1 MITIEK
7 IRNFIQNEKYEFYSH
22 AITEGKKD
30 RVEPED
36 IIYVLLTGKIIE
48 EYPDRQRVLVYGEML
63 NGIPLH
69 VICNYSDLDIL
80 YIVTI
85 YIPSDDEWTYNY
97 QKRKKG
103 GKR

>member
-7 IRNFIQNEKYEFYSH
+7 IRNFIQNEKYEFYTH

-30 RVEPED
+30 GIEPED

-48 EYPDRQRVLVYGEML
+48 EYPDRQRVLVYREML

-69 VICNYSDLDIL
+69 IICNYSDSDIL
-80 YIVTI
+80 YIVTV
-85 YIPSDDEWTYNY
+85 YIPSDDEWTCNY

>member
-7 IRNFIQNEKYEFYSH
+7 IRNFIQNERYEYYTH

-30 RVEPED
+30 GVEPED

-48 EYPDRQRVLVYGEML
+48 KYPERQRVLVCGKML
-63 NGIPLH
+63 NGLPLH
-69 VICNYSDLDIL
+69 VVCNYSDSDMI

-85 YIPSDDEWTYNY
+85 YIPSDAEWISNY
-97 QKRKKG
+97 QQRKKG